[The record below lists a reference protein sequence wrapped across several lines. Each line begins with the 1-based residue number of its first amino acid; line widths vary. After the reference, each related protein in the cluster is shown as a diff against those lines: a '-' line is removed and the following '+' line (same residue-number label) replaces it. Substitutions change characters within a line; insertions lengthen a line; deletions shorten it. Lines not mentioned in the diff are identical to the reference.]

1 MRPLPACGKMRAL
14 EQGMDIHHRDDV
26 AATAMVD
33 STLIVFGRKENMRFG
48 AAIIFSQ
55 PVEARWV
62 KLLGVTVDLRF
73 ICTIKPS
80 HLKVFKRAI
89 KRIGLQM
96 ESRQS
101 SFISMEEEMQPLH
114 VMLVPWLS
122 YSHIAAFLELA
133 KKLGTHGLRVS
144 FLSSPL
150 NIRWIRQHHLIPEIE
165 LLEIPLLSMD
175 GLPEG
180 VESTADLK
188 RGDTFDLLM
197 EAMDGWEKP
206 FEDLLGRISPDFVIH
221 DMTQYWAFRIADKLG
236 IPTIFFANTSATGV
250 GYLVGHEAS
259 IAEIGDLTVP
269 PPSFPSPNIRL
280 SPFLVSKFLKEIQK
294 REEHINLGERFGM
307 CMKNS
312 WVIVLNTCVEMERE
326 YVDYLQTVIARPV
339 LPVGILLP
347 DLPPRPAVDRCLAW
361 LDLQHPHSVV
371 FVSFASEFI
380 LSNQELAALALGLEE
395 SEVPF
400 LCVLLRQMA
409 AALPQ
414 GFVERTQGRGLLVT
428 EWVPQ
433 LHILSHSAVGAFLTH
448 CGWNSVTEGLRFGVP
463 LVTFP
468 LQHEQS
474 LNAKLIAQELKLG
487 VEVRRNDEDD
497 SFSKQ
502 DVSKAVC
509 TLMVEEEGR
518 YIRSHVQEIGGV
530 LTKNNRQIQGSNIH
544 HFISLMKK
552 EKAAC
557 KAAKQAMLD
566 SDASG
571 QLETELAISGMQLEF
586 LERDS
591 KLIYRSVE
599 IENNVYE
606 TLGVQFKD
614 EEKKEPVIT
623 SNKEVIG

>member
-1 MRPLPACGKMRAL
+1 
-14 EQGMDIHHRDDV
+14 
-26 AATAMVD
+26 
-33 STLIVFGRKENMRFG
+33 
-48 AAIIFSQ
+48 
-55 PVEARWV
+55 
-62 KLLGVTVDLRF
+62 
-73 ICTIKPS
+73 
-80 HLKVFKRAI
+80 
-89 KRIGLQM
+89 M

-206 FEDLLGRISPDFVIH
+206 FEDLLGRISPDF
-221 DMTQYWAFRIADKLG
+221 
-236 IPTIFFANTSATGV
+236 
-250 GYLVGHEAS
+250 
-259 IAEIGDLTVP
+259 
-269 PPSFPSPNIRL
+269 
-280 SPFLVSKFLKEIQK
+280 
-294 REEHINLGERFGM
+294 
-307 CMKNS
+307 
-312 WVIVLNTCVEMERE
+312 
-326 YVDYLQTVIARPV
+326 
-339 LPVGILLP
+339 
-347 DLPPRPAVDRCLAW
+347 
-361 LDLQHPHSVV
+361 
-371 FVSFASEFI
+371 
-380 LSNQELAALALGLEE
+380 
-395 SEVPF
+395 
-400 LCVLLRQMA
+400 MA

-591 KLIYRSVE
+591 KLV
-599 IENNVYE
+599 
-606 TLGVQFKD
+606 F
-614 EEKKEPVIT
+614 
-623 SNKEVIG
+623 